1 METASL
7 IVGALAVVAKSV
19 TGLKE
24 LSEKYKLGEQ
34 SIELLISKLSTVR
47 AALAQ
52 LQLFLEPRGNHRLIT
67 PQLHSALE
75 SAIRPIH
82 AILSVIDQHISQIQA
97 GWINRRLRY
106 VWDEDVIKEHSNHL
120 DSQISALN
128 LLLQVIQL

>member
-52 LQLFLEPRGNHRLIT
+52 L
-67 PQLHSALE
+67 HSALE

-97 GWINRRLRY
+97 GWINGRLRY